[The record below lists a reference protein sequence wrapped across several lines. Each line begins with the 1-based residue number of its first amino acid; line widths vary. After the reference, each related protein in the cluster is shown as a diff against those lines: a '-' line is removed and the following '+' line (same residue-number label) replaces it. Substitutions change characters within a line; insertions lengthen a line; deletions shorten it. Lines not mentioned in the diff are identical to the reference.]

1 MPHLSL
7 FFSVGSFYP
16 EGARKSSSFSRI
28 VSVQHHKRL
37 HNLLVTTKGTTVLGG
52 AEESDADDKYIA
64 PTVVQDVKSDDPLM
78 QDELFGPI
86 LPIVPVK
93 DINEGIEL
101 INSRLVLLQR
111 SEGQDLEL

>member
-1 MPHLSL
+1 M
-7 FFSVGSFYP
+7 
-16 EGARKSSSFSRI
+16 
-28 VSVQHHKRL
+28 
-37 HNLLVTTKGTTVLGG
+37 
-52 AEESDADDKYIA
+52 
-64 PTVVQDVKSDDPLM
+64 KSDDPLM